1 MSTALRIYQG
11 KFGRVALLDMDKP
24 LIVHAHPHCHVL
36 IKADGAD
43 TSFLVR
49 ETPQPL
55 REDTAVLVNAWE
67 PHSYTHFPGAPRTI
81 ILALYIEPRWLAEI
95 QADLLASA
103 APRFFAQP
111 CVEITPRVRAL
122 ADRLALEMLHGADGS
137 THESLLF
144 ELMIAVVDQ
153 FSEWRSL
160 RSMLKHGAPR
170 PATDYRIRRA
180 IERLRAHV
188 GSDVPVDALAQEVGL
203 SRAHF
208 FRLFR
213 EETHLTPHVY
223 LNVLRFEAAVSQLTR
238 SDQSLATLSDS
249 LGFSEQ
255 GHFTRFFRN
264 HLGITPSEYRRVVNL
279 VDRAQPAA

>member
-1 MSTALRIYQG
+1 VSTALRIYQG

-24 LIVHAHPHCHVL
+24 LIVHAH
-36 IKADGAD
+36 

-49 ETPQPL
+49 DTPQPL

-67 PHSYTHFPGAPRTI
+67 PHSYTHSPGAPRTI
-81 ILALYIEPRWLAEI
+81 ILALYIEPRWLAGI

-122 ADRLALEMLHGADGS
+122 ADRLALEMLHGAPGA
-137 THESLLF
+137 THENLLF

-160 RSMLKHGAPR
+160 RSMVKHGAPR

-180 IERLRAHV
+180 IEHLRANI
-188 GSDVPVDALAQEVGL
+188 GAEIPVDALAQEVGL

-213 EETHLTPHVY
+213 EEPHLTPHVY
-223 LNVLRFEAAVSQLTR
+223 LNVLRSASASKGT
-238 SDQSLATLSDS
+238 SPASSATISAS
-249 LGFSEQ
+249 
-255 GHFTRFFRN
+255 
-264 HLGITPSEYRRVVNL
+264 RRASTAGWSTSSTGPPP
-279 VDRAQPAA
+279 DRRKMRL